1 MAEGDEGVLVWGGE
15 GEHVVAG
22 LGVGGA
28 DEEGE
33 GVEVRELPA
42 VEEEEDGEGGE
53 GVVG

>member
-42 VEEEEDGEGGE
+42 VEEEEEGEGGE
-53 GVVG
+53 RVVG